1 MLRAGRN
8 AGVHTGRNAVTRLRA
23 QRVLSVRG
31 PDTTRPLAPGET
43 LYLEWVPTLSSS
55 AASGIFEIELCLG
68 TFGPSHSV
76 QTLKMQ
82 ISLLAAA
89 TRPWGIGR

>member
-1 MLRAGRN
+1 
-8 AGVHTGRNAVTRLRA
+8 
-23 QRVLSVRG
+23 
-31 PDTTRPLAPGET
+31 
-43 LYLEWVPTLSSS
+43 VPTLSSS
-55 AASGIFEIELCLG
+55 AAYVIFEIELCLG

-89 TRPWGIGR
+89 TRPWGSVVEIRAR

>member
-1 MLRAGRN
+1 
-8 AGVHTGRNAVTRLRA
+8 
-23 QRVLSVRG
+23 
-31 PDTTRPLAPGET
+31 
-43 LYLEWVPTLSSS
+43 VPTLSSS